1 MSVKSKIQALIA
13 AANTATGESD
23 ATLTDAVQT
32 LVDGYGQGGGYT
44 NDDFADPTKPS
55 GAVTSSNA
63 SDKYLLYGRKGI
75 TSLNITATGVP
86 DFFILGGTGL
96 TSVSAPVAFWIG
108 ANAFQNCSNLLYAI
122 FPAGK
127 VMFSSTFSGCSK
139 MLAADFGGS
148 PDSTAGFCRT
158 SIFSAC
164 SKLNVVVLRGS
175 TVWPLN
181 NINVFWGTPFA
192 SGKAGGTLYVP
203 ASLISSYQSATNWS
217 TILGYSTNS
226 IKSIESTA
234 TDPDAPL
241 DLTTHYADGSLIPT
255 S

>member
-1 MSVKSKIQALIA
+1 MSIRSKIQSLIA
-13 AANTATGESD
+13 AANSATGESD
-23 ATLTDAVQT
+23 TTLTDAVQT

-55 GAVTSSNA
+55 GAVTSSNE

-75 TSLNITATGVP
+75 TSLNITGPGVP
-86 DFFILGGTGL
+86 DNFIMGGTGL
-96 TSVSAPVAFWIG
+96 VSVSAPVAFWIG
-108 ANAFQNCSNLLYAI
+108 AGAFQNCSNLPYAI
-122 FPAGK
+122 FPAGQ
-127 VMFSSTFSGCSK
+127 VMYTSTFASCAK
-139 MLAADFGGS
+139 LLAADFGGS
-148 PDSTAGFCRT
+148 PNSTDGFCRS
-158 SIFSAC
+158 SIFSNC
-164 SKLNVVVLRGS
+164 SKLNVLVLRGN
-175 TVWPLN
+175 TVWPLS
-181 NINVFWGTPFA
+181 NINVFYNTPFA

-255 S
+255 T